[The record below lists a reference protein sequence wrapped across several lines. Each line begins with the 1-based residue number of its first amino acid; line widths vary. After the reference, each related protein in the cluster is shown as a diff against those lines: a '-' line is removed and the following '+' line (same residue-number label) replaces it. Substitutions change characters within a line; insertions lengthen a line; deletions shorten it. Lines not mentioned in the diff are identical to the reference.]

1 MERQA
6 TERVKKLMKVVRAPK
21 IVFSVEKA
29 TLFTKAYRE
38 YEGDPNV
45 IRMAKAQAYVL
56 DQISIFI
63 LDGDLLAGAPA
74 SKLTS
79 GQEEPGRRK
88 GLILCAER
96 NMRFPRKRHRKWWS

>member
-56 DQISIFI
+56 DHISILFWTEI
-63 LDGDLLAGAPA
+63 CWQVHRPA
-74 SKLTS
+74 S
-79 GQEEPGRRK
+79 RWR
-88 GLILCAER
+88 
-96 NMRFPRKRHRKWWS
+96 